1 MNTIEQLTID
11 YFQAFSDKDIKKLKS
26 MFSDSIHLVD
36 WEVDIKGIDAV
47 LNFNKKLFDQV
58 NYIKVNPIITAT
70 TENTSLSKIKV
81 EVDSIVL
88 KVVDI
93 ITFEKDKIIK
103 IEAFKQ

>member
-1 MNTIEQLTID
+1 MNTIEQLTIE
-11 YFQAFSDKDIKKLKS
+11 YFQAFSDKDIEKLKS
-26 MFSDSIHLVD
+26 IFSDSIHLVD
-36 WEVDIKGIDAV
+36 WEVDIKGIDSV